1 MDQFVKEA
9 LQNPAVVSQFGIW
22 KLLAAL
28 TLTSFLCLVL
38 AYFYRE
44 SHRGL
49 SYSVSLTHTLII
61 MGVTISLIMVIIG
74 SNIARAFALVGALSI
89 IRFRNPVK
97 DSRDVGFIFMAMA
110 IGMATGTGFYLYA
123 VVFTLFASA
132 LVYFMHRFE
141 IGAKTTNEV
150 LLRVHLPENLDYH
163 SIFNDVFYR
172 CLHDHS
178 LLSVETVRGGTLLEL
193 VYAVQFKKNVRE
205 AEFLDGLRVING
217 NNKVALFTGHE
228 NVIV

>member
-1 MDQFVKEA
+1 MDELIRES
-9 LQNPAVVSQFGIW
+9 LQNPAMVSQFGVW

-28 TLTSFLCLVL
+28 TLTLFLCLVL

-44 SHRGL
+44 THRGL
-49 SYSVSLTHTLII
+49 SYSVSLTHTVII

-110 IGMATGTGFYLYA
+110 IGMATGTGFYLAA
-123 VVFTLFASA
+123 VVFTLFACA
-132 LVYFMHRFE
+132 MVYFLYRFNV
-141 IGAKTTNEV
+141 GAKTINEL

-163 SIFNDVFYR
+163 SIFNDVFFR
-172 CLHDHS
+172 SLHDHS

-193 VYAVQFKKNVRE
+193 VYAIQFKKDVRE
-205 AEFLDGLRVING
+205 AEFLDELRAING
-217 NNKVALFTGHE
+217 NNKVALFTGQE
-228 NVIV
+228 NVNV